1 MVGYGTKQ
9 YKRTEITTA
18 DKGRLIVLLY
28 EGAITFLVRA
38 KDALQKQDYEGKCNF
53 INRAQD
59 VITELNSSLNMNE
72 GGEVAVGLR
81 KLYNFMSERLV
92 KAKIKDDAR
101 LIEVVVDMLS
111 SLLEAWRQVVDTP
124 EAAAALERAAANQQA
139 GSTNIRI

>member
-38 KDALQKQDYEGKCNF
+38 KDALAKQDFEAKCNF
-53 INRAQD
+53 LNRAQD
-59 VITELNSSLNMNE
+59 VITELNSSLNMND
-72 GGEVAVGLR
+72 GGDVAVNLR
-81 KLYNFMSERLV
+81 KLYNFMSEQLV
-92 KAKIKDDAR
+92 KSKIKDDAR

-111 SLLEAWRQVVDTP
+111 SLLDAWRQVIQSP
-124 EAAAALERAAANQQA
+124 EAHSAMDTSAESQQSA
-139 GSTNIRI
+139 STSILV

>member
-38 KDALQKQDYEGKCNF
+38 GDALQKQDYEAKCNF
-53 INRAQD
+53 LNRAQD

-72 GGEVAVGLR
+72 GGEVAAGLR
-81 KLYNFMSERLV
+81 KLYNYMSEQLV
-92 KAKIKDDAR
+92 KAKIKDDPK
-101 LIEVVVDMLS
+101 LIEVVVEMLS
-111 SLLEAWRQVVDTP
+111 SLLAAWRQVVVSP
-124 EAAAALERAAANQQA
+124 EAASALERAAETQQT